1 MPISPIVLIDPRL
14 HGLPMLIGPL
24 CLIAA
29 EYGISLLA
37 RRNAYD
43 LRETAATLGI
53 AAGRILLRG
62 MGALFIA
69 APALFFWQHHL
80 FTFNQT
86 TPIALAFLFLA
97 SECIY
102 YWHHRL
108 SHRLRWLWATHIVHH
123 STTRLNLS
131 SAVRLGVTG
140 SLSGNRLFF
149 MPLVFIGF
157 HPFLVTAVVG
167 LNFLYQFFIHTELV
181 PRLGPLEWIFN
192 TPAHHRVHHAT
203 NTECIDKNFG
213 GILIIFD
220 RLFGT
225 FAREPRDEELRYG
238 VLNTA
243 PSFNP
248 FRIVFGEWIA
258 IARDVWAAP
267 DARLKFKALVQM
279 PHAGPR
285 TAPARALVARSP
297 STQHFGD

>member
-1 MPISPIVLIDPRL
+1 MPISPNVLIDPRL
-14 HGLPMLIGPL
+14 RGLPMLIGPL

-37 RRNAYD
+37 RRHVYD

-53 AAGRILLRG
+53 AAGRILMRG
-62 MGALFIA
+62 IGILFIA
-69 APALFFWQHHL
+69 APSLFVWQHHL

-86 TPIALAFLFLA
+86 SPLALVLLFLA

-108 SHRLRWLWATHIVHH
+108 SHRLRWLWATHVVHH

-149 MPLVFIGF
+149 MPLILIGF
-157 HPFLVTAVVG
+157 HPFLVTAAVG
-167 LNFLYQFFIHTELV
+167 LNLLYQFFIHTELV

-203 NTECIDKNFG
+203 NAECLDKNFG

-220 RLFGT
+220 RIFGT
-225 FAREPRDEELRYG
+225 FAREPKDEELRYG
-238 VLNTA
+238 VVDA
-243 PSFNP
+243 EPSFNP

-258 IARDVWAAP
+258 IVRDVCAAP
-267 DARLKFKALVQM
+267 DVRLKFKALIHM
-279 PHAGPR
+279 PTQPIA
-285 TAPARALVARSP
+285 APSSTVVTVPP
-297 STQHFGD
+297 STLHFGD

>member
-1 MPISPIVLIDPRL
+1 MPISPIVLIDPHLR
-14 HGLPMLIGPL
+14 GLPMLVGPL

-69 APALFFWQHHL
+69 APALFVWQHHL

-86 TPIALAFLFLA
+86 SPIALAFLFLA

-149 MPLVFIGF
+149 MPLVLIGF

-167 LNFLYQFFIHTELV
+167 LNLLYQFFIHTELV

-192 TPAHHRVHHAT
+192 TPGHHRVHHAI
-203 NTECIDKNFG
+203 NAECIDRNFG

-225 FAREPRDEELRYG
+225 FAREPKNEELRYG
-238 VLNTA
+238 VLNAA
-243 PSFNP
+243 PNFNP

-267 DARLKFKALVQM
+267 DTRLKFKALVQM
-279 PHAGPR
+279 PHVGPPA
-285 TAPARALVARSP
+285 APSPALVTCPP
-297 STQHFGD
+297 STQHPGD